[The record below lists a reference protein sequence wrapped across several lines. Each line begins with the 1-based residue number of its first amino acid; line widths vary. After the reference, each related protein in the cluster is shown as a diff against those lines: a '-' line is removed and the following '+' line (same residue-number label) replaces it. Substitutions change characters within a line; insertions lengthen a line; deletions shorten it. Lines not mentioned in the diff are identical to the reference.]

1 WNIANFYL
9 EKNTKSI
16 SKSFFTNKKAGLL
29 KSGLKHSVIYR
40 KKTF

>member
-1 WNIANFYL
+1 MEYCEFL
-9 EKNTKSI
+9 FGEKYEIHFKP
-16 SKSFFTNKKAGLL
+16 FFTNKKAGLL

>member
-1 WNIANFYL
+1 M

-29 KSGLKHSVIYR
+29 KSGLKHSVIER
-40 KKTF
+40 KLFRFL